1 MNALLHA
8 PIYRINLFAG
18 LLCAREE
25 TPERYGAVM
34 SATAAPDDAAPD
46 DAAPDDDAPETT
58 TDWVRVHE
66 AVLQLGVERA
76 SRERDL
82 CRWLLAAARLAV
94 PQRAGYA
101 SLHEYAQRAL
111 GLKPRQTEERLRVG
125 RALVELPLLDD
136 ALRRGELCF
145 SAVRELSRIAT
156 AETEQ
161 RWGDWAKDHTV
172 RQIEKAVAMRQPGDG
187 PKDRP
192 DPSLVKHH
200 LRFEVRA
207 ETLALR

>member
-1 MNALLHA
+1 MLSICMNALLHA
-8 PIYRINLFAG
+8 PVYPINSCAG
-18 LLCAREE
+18 LLFVREE
-25 TPERYGAVM
+25 TSQPYGAP
-34 SATAAPDDAAPD
+34 ATATTTADDE
-46 DAAPDDDAPETT
+46 APETV
-58 TDWVRVHE
+58 TDWVCVHE
-66 AVLQLGVERA
+66 TVLQLGIERA

-101 SLHEYAQRAL
+101 DLHEYAHRAL

-125 RALVELPLLDD
+125 RALTELPVLDD

-161 RWGDWAKDHTV
+161 HWGDWAKDQTV

-192 DPSLVKHH
+192 DPSLVKHR

-207 ETLALR
+207 ETLAPR